1 MSKSWFDERNR
12 CPVCESEKITIRYR
26 IPYSDQSI
34 KEHLI
39 EFYSPQGGIEFQ
51 YLQNEDYI
59 LCDCKYCGVI
69 FQKKIPNEYLMERL
83 YEHWIDPKKA
93 LENRNNR
100 FNNNPGIY
108 NNYIN
113 EIRNVSS
120 CLKSSPSDTKFLDF
134 GMGWGDWLLMANK
147 LGFECY
153 GLELSQSRI
162 EYAESK
168 GINVINWDEA
178 KKLNFDFINA
188 EQVFE
193 HIPEPLI
200 TLRELKKLLKPNGII
215 KISVPTPNNINKIL
229 KRMDWKAKKGSKN
242 SLNDVAPLE
251 HIQCYSRSSLLI
263 MAKLGGMTELTIP
276 LIKQWYNSSNWINPK
291 SFIRNLLIPVY
302 RNILRKQNYIF
313 LKKEK

>member
-1 MSKSWFDERNR
+1 MNKSWFDERNS
-12 CPVCESEKITIRYR
+12 CPVCGSVKITIRYR
-26 IPYSDQSI
+26 IPYSNQSI

-39 EFYSPQGGIEFQ
+39 EFYSPQGGIEFKF
-51 YLQNEDYI
+51 LQNEDYI
-59 LCDCKYCGVI
+59 LCDCEYCEII

-93 LENRNNR
+93 LENRDNR
-100 FNNNPGIY
+100 FKINPGIY

-120 CLKSSPSDTKFLDF
+120 CLKSSPSDTRFLDF
-134 GMGWGDWLLMANK
+134 GMGWGDWLLTANR
-147 LGFECY
+147 LGFESY

-178 KKLNFDFINA
+178 KQLNFDFINA

-193 HIPEPLI
+193 HIPEPLK
-200 TLRELKKLLKPNGII
+200 TLGELKKLLKPNGII
-215 KISVPTPNNINKIL
+215 KISVPTPNNINRTL
-229 KRMDWKAKKGSKN
+229 KLMDWKAKKGSKN

-251 HIQCYSRSSLLI
+251 HIQCYTRSSLLI
-263 MAKLGGMTELTIP
+263 MAKLVGMTELTIP
-276 LIKQWYNSSNWINPK
+276 LIKQWNNSSDWFNPK
-291 SFIRNLLIPVY
+291 SFIRNLLIPVF
-302 RNILRKQNYIF
+302 RNILKKQNYIF